1 MRIIL
6 VVKKALIALTTILVL
21 LSIGLDIYAQ
31 LTGPLGPIPGG
42 PLTGTHI
49 EEQPIWRKLLTSGRF
64 IEVEWSGDPP
74 YSVTLDP
81 HVVGEELYIWSS
93 SPNSWTKRIE
103 RDPEAIVRIES
114 SLYQMVAIKVS
125 DDNLLAKINQD
136 RAGVLEAAG
145 ISFHLKWI
153 RKRLGKVSAPPLW
166 RYSFESCFQLYS
178 S

>member
-1 MRIIL
+1 MGIIR

-21 LSIGLDIYAQ
+21 LSIGLYLYAQ

-42 PLTGTHI
+42 SLTGTHI
-49 EEQPIWRKLLTSGRF
+49 EVKPIWRELITRGRF

-81 HVVGEELYIWSS
+81 HIVGEELYTWSS

-103 RDPEAIVRIES
+103 RDPKAIVRIES
-114 SLYQMVAIKVS
+114 SLYQTEAIKVS

-136 RAGVLEAAG
+136 RAGVLEATG
-145 ISFHLKWI
+145 ISFQLKWI
-153 RKRLGKVSAPPLW
+153 EK
-166 RYSFESCFQLYS
+166 
-178 S
+178 